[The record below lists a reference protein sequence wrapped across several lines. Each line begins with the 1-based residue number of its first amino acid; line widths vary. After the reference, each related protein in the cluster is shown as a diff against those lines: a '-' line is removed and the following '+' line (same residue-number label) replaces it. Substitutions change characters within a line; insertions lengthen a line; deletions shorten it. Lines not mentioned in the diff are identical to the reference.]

1 MLRISQVVTL
11 AGTEAEA
18 SHFLQVE
25 LAEMS
30 KRPVRIANFSGYLGD
45 RYSAFDEVMAGD
57 PVDVLMGDYLAEITL
72 ASFAS
77 RYRAKVSSGYAE
89 PFVEQLRPHV
99 EAIAERGLKVV
110 TNAGGFNP
118 AGLART
124 LQTLCAEQGVNLS
137 VAYIDGDNVLE
148 RLAEF
153 QIAGHALEHL
163 DTGAPLSTWGF
174 EPIAANAYLG
184 GWGIAAALRASA
196 DIVVCGRVTDA
207 SLTLGPAAWWHDW
220 DVDAWDELAGAV
232 VAGHI
237 IECGPHA
244 VGGNFTGFTTI
255 PGVMQPGFP
264 IAEIA
269 ADGSSTITKHAR
281 DGGAVTVDTVTAQLV
296 YEIQGPLYLN
306 PDVIADIASVRLAQV
321 APDRVLVHGVKG
333 MPPPP
338 TTKVALF
345 APIGYQ
351 IVSTIFVTG
360 YAANEK
366 IDMLREQIRG
376 MLADDGIDELTIT
389 PLGRAADDPAS
400 QWEATVPVRIMATSR
415 EREPL
420 EQAAF
425 ANKLSSLYLCS
436 IPGFYQD
443 TGAQRMVHPQ
453 PRIQYWPAILPM
465 SVLAH
470 RTVLADGRE
479 IAIAPP
485 PVTTACF
492 AQPIHAEPPSG
503 PAVAR
508 DAEGSEPATTR
519 RVPLGT
525 IAYARSGD
533 KGANSN
539 VGIWVDDDRAWLWL
553 RETLST
559 RTIRDLVSEAHELE
573 IVRHEFPHLR
583 AVHFVFKG
591 YLGSGGSSN
600 LRADQVGKAVGEYIL
615 AKHVDVPSELLARAP
630 AVVAD

>member
-1 MLRISQVVTL
+1 
-11 AGTEAEA
+11 
-18 SHFLQVE
+18 
-25 LAEMS
+25 MS

-45 RYSAFDEVMAGD
+45 RYTALDEVMSGD

-72 ASFAS
+72 AGFAA
-77 RYRAKVSSGYAE
+77 RYKANASSGYADY
-89 PFVEQLRPHV
+89 FVEQLRPHV
-99 EAIAERGLKVV
+99 AAIAERGLKVV

-124 LQTLCAEQGVNLS
+124 LEMLCSGAGVTLS
-137 VAYIDGDNVLE
+137 VAYVDGDNILE
-148 RLAEF
+148 RLPAL
-153 QIAGHALEHL
+153 QAAGHRLEHL
-163 DTGAPLSTWGF
+163 DTGAALDSWGF

-184 GWGIAAALRASA
+184 AWGITEALRAGA

-220 DVDAWDELAGAV
+220 PMDAWDELAGAI

-255 PGVMQPGFP
+255 PGAMHPGFP

-269 ADGSSTITKHAR
+269 ADGSSVITKHAR

-306 PDVIADIASVRLAQV
+306 PDVIVDIASVQIEQI
-321 APDRVLVHGVKG
+321 APDRVRLFGIKG
-333 MPPPP
+333 LPPPP

-351 IVSTIFVTG
+351 MVSTVYVTG
-360 YAANEK
+360 YNAEQK
-366 IDMLREQIRG
+366 IEMIREQVRG
-376 MLADDGIDELTIT
+376 MLLGAGVDELTIT
-389 PLGRAADDPAS
+389 PMGHAADDPAS
-400 QWEATVPVRIMATSR
+400 QWDATIPVRIMATSR

-420 EQAAF
+420 EQANF

-443 TGAQRMVHPQ
+443 TGAQRMVQPQ

-470 RTVLADGRE
+470 RAVLADGRE
-479 IAIAPP
+479 IAIPP
-485 PVTTACF
+485 PTTTSATF
-492 AQPIHAEPPSG
+492 AQPKHP
-503 PAVAR
+503 
-508 DAEGSEPATTR
+508 EPARGSAHPASATETR

-539 VGIWVDDDRAWLWL
+539 VGIWVANKRAWPWL

-559 RTIRDLVSEAHELE
+559 QTIRHLVAEARDLE

-583 AVHFVFKG
+583 AVHFVFRG
-591 YLGSGGSSN
+591 LLGSGGSSN

-615 AKHVDVPSELLARAP
+615 AKHVDIPVELLP
-630 AVVAD
+630 ESVTLV

>member
-1 MLRISQVVTL
+1 
-11 AGTEAEA
+11 
-18 SHFLQVE
+18 
-25 LAEMS
+25 MS

-45 RYSAFDEVMAGD
+45 RYTAFDEVMAGD

-77 RYRAKVSSGYAE
+77 RYRANVGSGYAE
-89 PFVEQLRPHV
+89 YFVEQLRPHLK
-99 EAIAERGLKVV
+99 AIAERGLKVV

-118 AGLART
+118 EGLART
-124 LQTLCAEQGVNLS
+124 LQTICAEQGVRLN
-137 VAYIDGDNVLE
+137 VAYVDGDNVLE
-148 RLAEF
+148 RLAQF
-153 QIAGHALEHL
+153 QNAGHALEHL
-163 DTGAPLSTWGF
+163 DTGEPLSTWGF

-220 DVDAWDELAGAV
+220 AVDAWDELAGAI

-255 PGVMQPGFP
+255 PGVMRPGFP

-269 ADGSSTITKHAR
+269 ADGGSTITKHAR

-306 PDVIADIASVRLAQV
+306 PDVIADIASVRLAQI

-360 YAANEK
+360 YAAGEK
-366 IDMLREQIRG
+366 IDMLREQVRG
-376 MLADDGIDELTIT
+376 MLAGEGIDELTIT

-425 ANKLSSLYLCS
+425 ANRLSSLYLCS

-453 PRIQYWPAILPM
+453 ARIQYWPAILPM
-465 SVLAH
+465 NVLAH
-470 RTVLADGRE
+470 RAVLADGRE

-485 PVTTACF
+485 AVTTASF
-492 AQPIHAEPPSG
+492 AQPVHPEAEPETSG
-503 PAVAR
+503 SGGGPM
-508 DAEGSEPATTR
+508 R

-539 VGIWVDDDRAWLWL
+539 VGIWVDDDRAWPWL

-559 RTIRDLVSEAHELE
+559 RTIRELVSEARELE
-573 IVRHEFPHLR
+573 IVRHEFPHVR

-615 AKHVDVPSELLARAP
+615 AKHVDVPSELLALAE
-630 AVVAD
+630 ALVAD